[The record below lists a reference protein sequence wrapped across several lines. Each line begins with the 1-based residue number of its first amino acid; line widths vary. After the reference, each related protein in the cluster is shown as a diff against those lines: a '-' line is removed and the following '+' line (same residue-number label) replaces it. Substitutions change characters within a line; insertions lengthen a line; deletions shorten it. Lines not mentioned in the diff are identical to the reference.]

1 MPRKPLARSGAVVSS
16 TAGQVKECV
25 RVAVPRSGS
34 PSGPASV
41 PVRPALHVGMHGSL
55 RSTYFQSD
63 ITAIA
68 RHVGLGLRTVLG
80 SEHFQAALQGAQR
93 GLVLAAIL

>member
-1 MPRKPLARSGAVVSS
+1 MPRKPLARSGAVLSS

-41 PVRPALHVGMHGSL
+41 PVRLALRAGVHGGL

-68 RHVGLGLRTVLG
+68 RHVGPGLSAVLG
-80 SEHFQAALQGAQR
+80 SEDFEATLQGAQR